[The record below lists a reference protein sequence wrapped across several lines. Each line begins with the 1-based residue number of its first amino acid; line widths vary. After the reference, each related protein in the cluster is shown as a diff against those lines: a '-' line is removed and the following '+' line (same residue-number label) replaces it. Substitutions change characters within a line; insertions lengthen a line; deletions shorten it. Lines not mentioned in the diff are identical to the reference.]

1 MVSRMIRL
9 RHLAAVA
16 FVAPLLV
23 SGLANAAPLRC
34 SDEEKACMV
43 ICAKTSDPRKPSPC
57 VTNCQ
62 ARQSVCRQTG
72 CWDNGAL
79 RYCGLLRQ

>member
-1 MVSRMIRL
+1 MIRI
-9 RHLAAVA
+9 RRFAAVA
-16 FVAPLLV
+16 IVAPLLL
-23 SGLANAAPLRC
+23 SAPATAAPLRC
-34 SDEEKACMV
+34 SDEAQACIV
-43 ICAKTSDPRKPSPC
+43 ICAKTNDPRKPSSC

>member
-1 MVSRMIRL
+1 MILIRL
-9 RHLAAVA
+9 LAAVLA
-16 FVAPLLV
+16 VAPLLA
-23 SGLANAAPLRC
+23 SAPASAAPLRC
-34 SDEEKACMV
+34 SDEEKACVV
-43 ICAKTSDPRKPSPC
+43 ICAKTNDPRKPSTC

-72 CWDNGAL
+72 CWDNGAQ

>member
-1 MVSRMIRL
+1 MIRIPIL
-9 RHLAAVA
+9 LAIAVA
-16 FVAPLLV
+16 AASLCGTSV
-23 SGLANAAPLRC
+23 NAAPLRC
-34 SDEEKACMV
+34 SDEEKACVV
-43 ICAKTSDPRKPSPC
+43 ICAKTNDPRKPSTC

-72 CWDNGAL
+72 CWDNGAQ

>member
-1 MVSRMIRL
+1 MIRI
-9 RHLAAVA
+9 RHLAAIAVL
-16 FVAPLLV
+16 APWLV
-23 SGLANAAPLRC
+23 SPPASAAPLRC
-34 SDEEKACMV
+34 SDEEKACIV
-43 ICAKTSDPRKPSPC
+43 ICAKTNDPRKPSSC

-72 CWDNGAL
+72 CWDNGAQ